1 MNNMIYNVNVIVLC
15 TLVVL
20 FHRESMSTRRSMPSK
35 SSTSSSVT
43 ASEEGNT
50 CTFISID
57 RLSTQG
63 HTSVIDVLSTQ
74 GHMACSEISHFGRS
88 EGKEWWTRAI
98 VLERKT
104 Y

>member
-1 MNNMIYNVNVIVLC
+1 MLSSVLC

-50 CTFISID
+50 CTPISID
-57 RLSTQG
+57 KLS
-63 HTSVIDVLSTQ
+63 D
-74 GHMACSEISHFGRS
+74 
-88 EGKEWWTRAI
+88 
-98 VLERKT
+98 
-104 Y
+104 